1 MSDALEA
8 LIGAIFLDG
17 GIDEAKSFIKRF
29 ILTDFEHKRM
39 FTDSKTILQEII
51 QRDYKNSDV
60 RYIPAGES
68 GPDHDKH
75 FTVALTLDG
84 EELGRG
90 VGSTKKAAQQE
101 AAYRALIELKS
112 RGVSICI

>member
-1 MSDALEA
+1 M
-8 LIGAIFLDG
+8 IGAIFLDG
-17 GIDEAKSFIKRF
+17 GLDEAKSFIKRF
-29 ILTDFEHKRM
+29 ILTDFEHKKM

-60 RYIPAGES
+60 SYIPAGES

-75 FTVALTLDG
+75 FTVALVLDG

-90 VGSTKKAAQQE
+90 IGSTKKSAQQE